1 MSDNRAPLRNVRAT
15 IVSLERKTSAKGKD
29 YVTGRYTQ
37 ANGKTLSFFTSV
49 PALVEKISAAGANA
63 THAFYG
69 VFEQVQNS
77 QAWIFKPLGFQ
88 SPKATNQ
95 AG

>member
-49 PALVEKISAAGANA
+49 PALVEKISAAGVNA
-63 THAFYG
+63 THSLFG
-69 VFEQVQNS
+69 VFETV
-77 QAWIFKPLGFQ
+77 AEGPAVIFKPLGV
-88 SPKATNQ
+88 SEARAPKA
-95 AG
+95 G